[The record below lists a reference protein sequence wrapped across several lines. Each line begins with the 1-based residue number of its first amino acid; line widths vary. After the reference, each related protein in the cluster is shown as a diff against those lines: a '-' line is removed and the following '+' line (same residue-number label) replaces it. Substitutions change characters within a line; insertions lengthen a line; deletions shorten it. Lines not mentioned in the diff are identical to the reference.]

1 MLNNGNDNFQ
11 ARGFS
16 TPPPQGK
23 WRRWSPPARQPLSEK
38 KPQAAKTDLFHIIHK
53 VPAGDSPYVRAK
65 HVQLIEKDPSK
76 AISLFWAAINS
87 GDRVD
92 SALKDMAVV
101 MKQLDRSDEAIE
113 AIKSFRHLCT
123 LESQE
128 SLDNVLVELY
138 KRSDRIEDQIEMLQ
152 RKVKAIEEGMAF
164 GGKISK
170 SARSQGKKIQITIE
184 QEYSRLL
191 GNLAWAYLQQNNF
204 KSAEDLYRKALSF
217 EADKN
222 KQCNLAIC
230 LMHMDRMI
238 EARLL
243 LQTTR
248 ASPIDGQSDDS
259 YLKSYARATQ
269 VLTELESKSGV
280 GNDQEKP
287 SFGHGNFSE
296 SSPQTLFGDAWKKGF
311 YSENSYE
318 RKVSFG
324 SKRNDKCIS
333 NGGIEPGSFNKKA
346 YYSSPVPGSGIPNV
360 PFTQPRCSSSFSHGD
375 QQRAFWRDFGVG
387 GCSRKL
393 SFEQQMSHQCFDGR
407 MPAFAKERSK
417 AALQKSEIGSPSV
430 NGNWRKTIVKGD
442 LDGNCG
448 ENDRHNNLA
457 RQGEVFSNGDWDQKT
472 NICTANSVRTTE
484 TDETNSY
491 TRNNSGNSGNFR
503 DPIDLNPMRKSK
515 KSWADIVEEDEQELL
530 EFGDENV
537 NSNISC
543 PNGTPLNEIEKL
555 SRKIE
560 SIDLKDG
567 YYTQPQTAA
576 SSMNRTT
583 RRSLCFDH
591 QQKPCPLALNFEGN
605 DKFMLVNEREGIPGI
620 GTTSLRRNRLQVFRD
635 ITVSSESPQP

>member
-1 MLNNGNDNFQ
+1 MLNNGKDNFQ

-23 WRRWSPPARQPLSEK
+23 WWRWSPPARQPLSEK
-38 KPQAAKTDLFHIIHK
+38 KPQAAKTDLFHVIHK

-92 SALKDMAVV
+92 SALKDMAV
-101 MKQLDRSDEAIE
+101 
-113 AIKSFRHLCT
+113 C
-123 LESQE
+123 
-128 SLDNVLVELY
+128 
-138 KRSDRIEDQIEMLQ
+138 
-152 RKVKAIEEGMAF
+152 KVKAIEEGMAF
-164 GGKISK
+164 GGKRSK

-204 KSAEDLYRKALSF
+204 KSAEELYRKALSF

-238 EARLL
+238 EAQLL

-259 YLKSYARATQ
+259 YLKSYERATQ

-296 SSPQTLFGDAWKKGF
+296 SSPHTLFVDAWKKGF

-324 SKRNDKCIS
+324 SKRSDKCVS

-346 YYSSPVPGSGIPNV
+346 YYSSPVPGCGIPKV

-375 QQRAFWRDFGVG
+375 QQRAFWRDFGAG
-387 GCSRKL
+387 GCS
-393 SFEQQMSHQCFDGR
+393 Q
-407 MPAFAKERSK
+407 
-417 AALQKSEIGSPSV
+417 IGSPSV
-430 NGNWRKTIVKGD
+430 NGNWRKMIVKGD

-448 ENDRHNNLA
+448 ENDRHSNLA
-457 RQGEVFSNGDWDQKT
+457 RQGEVFSNKDWDQKT

-484 TDETNSY
+484 TVKTNSSI
-491 TRNNSGNSGNFR
+491 RNNSGNSGNCH
-503 DPIDLNPMRKSK
+503 DPIDLNPTCKSK
-515 KSWADIVEEDEQELL
+515 KSWADIVEEDEQQSL

-543 PNGTPLNEIEKL
+543 PNATPLNEIEKL
-555 SRKIE
+555 SRNIE
-560 SIDLKDG
+560 SMDLKDG

-591 QQKPCPLALNFEGN
+591 QQKSCPLALNFEGN
-605 DKFMLVNEREGIPGI
+605 DNSMLVNEREGISGN
-620 GTTSLRRNRLQVFRD
+620 GTTLLRRNRLQVFRD
-635 ITVSSESPQP
+635 ITVSSESPRP

>member
-23 WRRWSPPARQPLSEK
+23 WRRRSPPARQPLSEK
-38 KPQAAKTDLFHIIHK
+38 KPQAAKTDLFHVIHK

-101 MKQLDRSDEAIE
+101 MKQLDRSDEVIE
-113 AIKSFRHLCT
+113 AIKSFRHLCP
-123 LESQE
+123 LESLE

-138 KRSDRIEDQIEMLQ
+138 KRSARIEDQIEMLQ
-152 RKVKAIEEGMAF
+152 HKVKAIEEGMAF
-164 GGKISK
+164 GGKRSK

-204 KSAEDLYRKALSF
+204 KSAEELYRKALSF

-230 LMHMDRMI
+230 LMHMDRII

-248 ASPIDGQSDDS
+248 ASPIDGQSDGS

-296 SSPQTLFGDAWKKGF
+296 SSPQTLFTDTWKKGF
-311 YSENSYE
+311 YSENSNE

-324 SKRNDKCIS
+324 SKRNDKCVS

-346 YYSSPVPGSGIPNV
+346 YYSSPVPAVSY
-360 PFTQPRCSSSFSHGD
+360 H
-375 QQRAFWRDFGVG
+375 
-387 GCSRKL
+387 L
-393 SFEQQMSHQCFDGR
+393 SHQCFDR
-407 MPAFAKERSK
+407 QMPAFAKERSK
-417 AALQKSEIGSPSV
+417 AALQKSEIGLPCV
-430 NGNWRKTIVKGD
+430 DGNWRKTIVKGD
-442 LDGNCG
+442 LDRNCG

-472 NICTANSVRTTE
+472 NICAANSVRMTE
-484 TDETNSY
+484 PVETNSY
-491 TRNNSGNSGNFR
+491 IRNNSGNSGNFH
-503 DPIDLNPMRKSK
+503 DPIDLNPKPKSK
-515 KSWADIVEEDEQELL
+515 KSWADIVEEDEQQLS

-543 PNGTPLNEIEKL
+543 PNVTPINEIEKL

-560 SIDLKDG
+560 SIDLKDL
-567 YYTQPQTAA
+567 YYTQPPTAA

-583 RRSLCFDH
+583 QRSLCFDH
-591 QQKPCPLALNFEGN
+591 EQKPCPLALNFEGN
-605 DKFMLVNEREGIPGI
+605 DNSMLVNEREGLPGN